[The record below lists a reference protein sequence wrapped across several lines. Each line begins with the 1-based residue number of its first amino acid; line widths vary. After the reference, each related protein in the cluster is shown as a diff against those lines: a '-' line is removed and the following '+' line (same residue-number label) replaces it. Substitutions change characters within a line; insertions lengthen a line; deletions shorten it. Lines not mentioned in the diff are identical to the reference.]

1 MTPRVTSDR
10 EWATRPE
17 RGSVSIIQV
26 IVWIARKCGRPLA
39 RLLLYPICVYFIA
52 ASPVARAA
60 SRGYLRRVLQRSPGP
75 RELFHHYHTFAA
87 VLLDRVF
94 LLSDRHTEFD
104 IQVFGDETL
113 CELAARGEG
122 CLLFGAHLGSFEIIR
137 TIGRR
142 LPGLVV
148 SMAMYEEN
156 ARKISSVL
164 DAINPRLS
172 AGIISLGRS
181 EAMIEVAERLDRG
194 EFVGLLADRMLQGED
209 SVRMPFLGAPA
220 AFPLGPF
227 RVAASLRRPVV
238 LMMGVYRGGRRYDVF
253 FEPLADFT
261 TVTREQRS
269 EAMLAAVRRFSTRI
283 EQGCR
288 DAPYNWFN
296 FYDFWH

>member
-1 MTPRVTSDR
+1 MTRRVTLDR

-26 IVWIARKCGRPLA
+26 IVWIALKCGRRLA
-39 RLLLYPICVYFIA
+39 RLLLYPICMYFIA
-52 ASPVARAA
+52 VSPAARAA
-60 SRGYLRRVLQRSPGP
+60 SRSYLGRVLERPPGM
-75 RELFHHYHTFAA
+75 REVFHHYHTFAA

-94 LLSDRHTEFD
+94 LLSERHSEFD
-104 IQVFGDETL
+104 IRIFGDETVRT
-113 CELAARGEG
+113 LAARGEG
-122 CLLFGAHLGSFEIIR
+122 CLLFGAHVGSFEIIR

-156 ARKISSVL
+156 ARKISAVL
-164 DAINPRLS
+164 GAINPRLS
-172 AGIISLGRS
+172 KGIISLGRS
-181 EAMIEVAERLDRG
+181 EAMLEVADRVNRG
-194 EFVGLLADRMLQGED
+194 EFVGFLADRMLQGEEH
-209 SVRMPFLGAPA
+209 VRMPFLGASA

-238 LMMGVYRGGRRYDVF
+238 LMMGVYRGGRRYDVY

-261 TVTREQRS
+261 TVTREQRR
-269 EAMLAAVRRFSTRI
+269 EAMLEAVRRFSVRI

-288 DAPYNWFN
+288 DAPCNWFN
-296 FYDFWH
+296 FYDFWQ